1 MFKKATRPSTPG
13 VRSNIQTTAP
23 ILRQGEVEQK
33 RKKKG
38 VTWADQ
44 IPQPIPS
51 KEFPLQEAT
60 AAIGTHGNLVPMK
73 ADAGI
78 VDAVV
83 LEDYTDLAGLVEI
96 SETTESGRMQ
106 TSQPASTA
114 DGTEQCTS
122 VSFVDESAS
131 SLARF
136 RLSSISTQASGSD
149 AIEDAS
155 GTWVEE
161 PINQS
166 SSHEIAGWDSDL
178 TELTESQEEAES
190 QDGSSETEVNDVR
203 WEKTI
208 CLLFFPSY
216 TYLPISQD
224 RPPSVPSGLKI
235 RIPARPAGAYSRK
248 CASPKCSQLLSVG
261 YRWKSCVLCRARSR
275 DYQRQRQNLQG
286 KHLRLDQELLDEENT
301 GTPLAGVREFLYCR
315 CQLFDCSYR
324 TSLLGFQN

>member
-13 VRSNIQTTAP
+13 VRSSIQTTAP

-60 AAIGTHGNLVPMK
+60 AAIGTHRNLVPMK
-73 ADAGI
+73 EDAGT

-96 SETTESGRMQ
+96 SETTESG
-106 TSQPASTA
+106 QPASTA

-178 TELTESQEEAES
+178 TELTDSQEEAES

-203 WEKTI
+203 WEKNHLPP
-208 CLLFFPSY
+208 LLSFLHLSSNITGPTSFRTKWAEDPH
-216 TYLPISQD
+216 
-224 RPPSVPSGLKI
+224 SGSSRWSLFQKM
-235 RIPARPAGAYSRK
+235 RIPQVQPTPFRWLSLEVVRFMSSKKSRLPTPKAKSARQAFAVGPRIAG
-248 CASPKCSQLLSVG
+248 
-261 YRWKSCVLCRARSR
+261 
-275 DYQRQRQNLQG
+275 
-286 KHLRLDQELLDEENT
+286 
-301 GTPLAGVREFLYCR
+301 
-315 CQLFDCSYR
+315 
-324 TSLLGFQN
+324 